1 MNDKNRK
8 KIHLILQIIFLFL
21 IPSVLFYVVIFKLSG
36 LGQIISAILY
46 TIYIIAIGSYL
57 AISMTRYLKNIAVS
71 QSSLNY
77 YIQREISQYG
87 VGTIVFMN
95 SGKIIWISDMVKN
108 NFGKK
113 IISKNIKEIFKVDEW
128 RVDNL
133 DFNFSFN
140 DIEYEVHVSLE
151 HNIVIL
157 KDITMQTNLLN
168 DYRLQRIVFGELNI
182 DNINLYQNSLP
193 QEQLFKL
200 YSSVVNLL
208 DELAKKYNLIY
219 RQYENGRFFIITNQ
233 ETLEKFEQLN
243 FEFFNDLKQKEN
255 LKDDITVT
263 VSAGFSY
270 GIYKYD
276 LLDQMAKEALL
287 QSQTRG
293 GDQVTILTKDEK
305 PRHYGSSS
313 EIDVNLSR
321 TNVKFMAKNLLLKL
335 KSKQIQKV
343 IIYGH
348 KNADLDAFGS
358 CYAIYTLAKSFNKKA
373 YIQNQTFDDTTTRIY
388 EKLDK
393 DVQNDFISP
402 KDATFLND
410 DKTLVILCDTS
421 DETRIEN
428 INAFSGVKR
437 ENILVIDH
445 HRIGKNQNFAIHE
458 NFYVDSSASSA
469 SEIVTEIIAISNNH
483 DKINSKVAQHLLD
496 GIYLDTNTFQKQ
508 TTAKTFIAA
517 SLLQEWGAK
526 IIHSVNTLKMNEKM
540 FNVVQELLEN
550 LQEVKSGYYLAYK
563 NIEASTDMISIAT
576 DEILRVNGRK
586 AAFVVAKLPGVKKYK
601 MSARGNG
608 INVQLIAELVGG
620 GGHFGTAAAESS
632 ESIDL
637 FIDNIK
643 QAIVSVK
650 DESDIN

>member
-21 IPSVLFYVVIFKLSG
+21 LPSILFYVVIFKLSDI
-36 LGQIISAILY
+36 GQIIAAILY
-46 TIYIIAIGSYL
+46 TVYIIGLGSYL
-57 AISMTRYLKNIAVS
+57 AVTMTRYLKNIAVS

-87 VGTIVFMN
+87 VGAIVFMN
-95 SGKIIWISDMVKN
+95 TGKIIWISDMIKN

-128 RVDNL
+128 RADNL
-133 DFNFSFN
+133 DFSFSYN
-140 DIEYEVHVSLE
+140 DIQYEVHVSLE

-182 DNINLYQNSLP
+182 DNINLYQNSLS

-208 DELAKKYNLIY
+208 DDLSKKYNLIY

-243 FEFFNDLKQKEN
+243 FEFFNELKQREN

-335 KSKQIQKV
+335 KSKMIQKV

-358 CYAIYTLAKSFNKKA
+358 CYAIYTLAKTFNKKA
-373 YIQNQTFDDTTTRIY
+373 YIQNQTFDDTTTRIF
-388 EKLDK
+388 ERLDK
-393 DVQNDFISP
+393 EEQNDFISP
-402 KDATFLND
+402 KDATALND
-410 DKTLVILCDTS
+410 DKTLVVLCDTS

-428 INAFSGVKR
+428 INAFNGVKR

-469 SEIVTEIIAISNNH
+469 SEIVTEMIAISNNH
-483 DKINSKVAQHLLD
+483 DKINTKVAQHLLD

-608 INVQLIAELVGG
+608 VNVQLIAELVGG

-632 ESIDL
+632 ESMEL

-650 DESDIN
+650 DESNIN